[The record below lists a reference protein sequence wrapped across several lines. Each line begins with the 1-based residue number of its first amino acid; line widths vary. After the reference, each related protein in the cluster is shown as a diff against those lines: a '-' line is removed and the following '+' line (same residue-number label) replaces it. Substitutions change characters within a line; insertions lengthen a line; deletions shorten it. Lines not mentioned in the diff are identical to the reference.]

1 MNERPIS
8 SFQESSIRNDASR
21 KSSSG
26 PRLCVTVI
34 ATTPDGTTTAL
45 DAARSLAKDLDAKIA
60 LLATEVVPMRF
71 PLDKPPVS
79 LEFTMK
85 QQCSLVLRSS
95 AREEDVTVRLCL
107 CRDRD
112 TCLRLALRR
121 RALVVIGGRRH
132 WWLSSEE
139 RLEKALQRQGHHVIF
154 VDVDRKTH
162 RAASNGPLNLR
173 SGTGRS
179 PRQTGFAD
187 SFFGG
192 EGLR

>member
-1 MNERPIS
+1 MNMNERPIS

-112 TCLRLALRR
+112 TC
-121 RALVVIGGRRH
+121 
-132 WWLSSEE
+132 
-139 RLEKALQRQGHHVIF
+139 
-154 VDVDRKTH
+154 
-162 RAASNGPLNLR
+162 
-173 SGTGRS
+173 
-179 PRQTGFAD
+179 
-187 SFFGG
+187 
-192 EGLR
+192 